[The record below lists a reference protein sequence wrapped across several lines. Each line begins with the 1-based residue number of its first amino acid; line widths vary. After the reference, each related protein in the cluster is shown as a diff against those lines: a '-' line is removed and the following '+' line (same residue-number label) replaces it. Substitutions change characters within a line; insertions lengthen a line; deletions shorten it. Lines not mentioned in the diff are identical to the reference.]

1 MNISS
6 PYSPSYSS
14 LKIKSIKSPLFR
26 SKLDLIKKQTLKP
39 KNFDINLLLKTR
51 NKIPNLIIMKSLWN
65 DLGVNPE
72 YQKLFEIYMNDTK
85 DEQEKIEMVNYE
97 KNYLKKFRE
106 VLVKLSEEI
115 SNRDELISKLKKY
128 CNQLDKYTYDK
139 NIYPNKININ
149 ENEMLS
155 NLFNKIYNIIIL
167 YRISTV
173 NIINRIMRVR
183 EISSYYELNNKWDAS
198 NIHRSYMF
206 KKNYLLSMY
215 NDIEFINKSSLID
228 YIKLNNENINDS
240 SKVDLFFSNWKYLN
254 ANNDK
259 KLNLSISIEL
269 QREIIKCKY
278 IIMQDN
284 FLYKIK
290 KEKRKLIKINKN
302 IFTPKSRPSHSV
314 GNSYSRLSKKSRSEI
329 HLMNQD
335 TENKFFE
342 IFGHNQINLSRT
354 LYYLK
359 KTMGDKYEK
368 MFFSGNKEDL
378 NNIQRNLH
386 IMNNFFALNNNYD
399 ICNNENDD
407 NLNILVNS
415 SKNDI
420 SEKSEIKKM
429 ENLNDLFTNESDNN
443 INNRSN
449 NFNYSNNNSQIN
461 NESKI
466 KKKLSEIFMKKSEE
480 IKINNKDDLN
490 EKNKNRNIKSKN
502 KLKKG
507 KTEDK
512 TKEEKT
518 LDKINKELKIIN
530 NENIFIER
538 KKIEEI
544 KNIIKVENI
553 SINPVKKIKK
563 FSEEKIK
570 SDFVIDINIIKDNTK
585 EKEKENEKEDEN
597 NISEQNKKSEILND
611 EFQII
616 NNSEIEIQNK
626 ENNNNINDISDITK
640 ENNETLNSK
649 KSGDMEKEKEEEKEK
664 EIKEIKEI
672 EENQSKNYI
681 SISVNDSIEDNTK
694 PQNKLFQYRQFTS
707 EEISKYNM
715 EYDKFS

>member
-26 SKLDLIKKQTLKP
+26 SKLDLIKKQILKP

-378 NNIQRNLH
+378 NNTQRNLH

-570 SDFVIDINIIKDNTK
+570 SDFVIDINIIKEDNT
-585 EKEKENEKEDEN
+585 KEKENEKEDEN

>member
-215 NDIEFINKSSLID
+215 ND
-228 YIKLNNENINDS
+228 
-240 SKVDLFFSNWKYLN
+240 
-254 ANNDK
+254 NNDK

-378 NNIQRNLH
+378 NNTQRNLH

-553 SINPVKKIKK
+553 SINAEKKIKK

-649 KSGDMEKEKEEEKEK
+649 KSGDMEKGNKRNKRNRRK
-664 EIKEIKEI
+664 
-672 EENQSKNYI
+672 SK
-681 SISVNDSIEDNTK
+681 
-694 PQNKLFQYRQFTS
+694 
-707 EEISKYNM
+707 
-715 EYDKFS
+715 

>member
-139 NIYPNKININ
+139 NIYPNKLNIN

-378 NNIQRNLH
+378 NNTQRNLH

-553 SINPVKKIKK
+553 SINAEKKIKK

-570 SDFVIDINIIKDNTK
+570 SDFVIDINIIKDNTKEK

-626 ENNNNINDISDITK
+626 ENNNNISDITK